1 MHVCNGCHDLL
12 MMFINLDDIATL
24 NINSVNYCCNIN
36 EINKSEALNLL
47 QNIDLTIE
55 VGH

>member
-12 MMFINLDDIATL
+12 LMFINIDDIATL
-24 NINSVNYCCNIN
+24 NINSVNYCCTIN
-36 EINKSEALNLL
+36 EINKSEDLNLL

>member
-12 MMFINLDDIATL
+12 MMVINLDDIATL
-24 NINSVNYCCNIN
+24 NINSVNYCYNIN

>member
-1 MHVCNGCHDLL
+1 MHVCNGCRDLL
-12 MMFINLDDIATL
+12 MMFINLDDFATL

-47 QNIDLTIE
+47 ENIDLTIE